1 MEGEKM
7 AYKMMNQDFVKLDKF
22 DGSNFIRWQDKMKF
36 LLTAL
41 KIFYVLDP
49 NLQPIPDPT
58 PEDTEQL
65 KQQRIKREED
75 ELVCRGHILN
85 TLSDRL
91 YDLFTTMT
99 SPKEIWKALETKY
112 KTEKQGTDKFIIQK
126 YFDFKMM
133 DNVSVLDQ
141 MHELQILVHKLNDLS
156 IKIPELFQVGAII
169 AKLPPSWN
177 NYRKKLLHM
186 AEELT
191 LEQIGTHLRI
201 EEESRIREGTNSV
214 SKVNEGTVNYVLNG
228 GVGSSKTNKS
238 FRPNKK
244 IVKKTNSNK
253 DKKGRACFHCGK
265 KGHYIRECRFLK
277 NQMKEKELN
286 TSEANVVDEIVAMV
300 SEMQIGMITEV
311 HMANAAENSSEWW
324 YDSGATIHVCNNKM
338 LFKEYV
344 EAGNG
349 LEVLMGNHNTAKVLG
364 TGTVELI
371 LSSGKK
377 LKLTNVYHVPDIKK
391 NLVSASLL
399 SKNGVKAV
407 LESDKLI
414 LSKCGVFV
422 GKGYSC
428 NGMYKLSLIINKN
441 DVGCAYIVDSSLLW
455 HARLG
460 HLNFKVLSKKIQSSP
475 YELWNGRKPNLNYLK
490 VWGCIAYFR
499 VPDPKRTKLG
509 PRAIKS
515 VFVGYAVNSK
525 AYRLLDLSSNTIVE
539 SRDVEFIKNKFISD
553 SQIEPK
559 QTQQS
564 DSLVNDSLSGNK
576 RIEPSSPSEQRRS
589 QRVRKEKD
597 FGPDFI
603 SYQVNVYL
611 VEGNREKVLSKLPFV
626 GNVEE
631 DPNTYSEAMASRDA
645 AFWREAV
652 NDEMD
657 SILSNNTWVLV
668 DLPLGSNTIGCKWVF
683 RRKYRTDGTIQTF
696 KVRLV
701 AKGFRQREGI
711 DYFDTYAPVARIT
724 SIRVLIALA
733 SIYKLV
739 VHQMDVKT
747 AFLNGDLDE
756 EVYMDQPEGFVL
768 PGNEKK
774 VCKLVKSL
782 YGLKQAPKQWHEKF
796 DTVILANGFK
806 HNGADKCVYSKF
818 TSEYG
823 VIVCLY
829 VDDMLIFGTN
839 MLGVCETKKYLAS
852 VFKMKDLNEA
862 DTILVENTGRAIA
875 QLEFASAI
883 GSMMYAMHCTRP
895 DIAFAVNRLS
905 RYTSNPSAEH
915 WKAIARV
922 LGYLKKTKDLGLY
935 YSGYPAVLEGY
946 SDANWV
952 TSVGDN
958 KSTSGWIFTLGGGA
972 ISWASKKQSCIS
984 HSTMESE
991 FIALASAGKEAEWLR
1006 NMLYDIELWPQ
1017 PMSAISIYCDSQA
1030 TMSKA
1035 YSKIYNGKSRH
1046 ISLRHEYVRQLI
1058 EDGVISIVYVK
1069 SSGNL
1074 ADPFT
1079 KGLSRDMIW
1088 KSGVSAQSS
1097 LLDHQSS
1104 RLDDMHM
1111 ADLVAWIGG
1120 PVDWMS
1126 CLRSFCLTQ
1135 SPGPLIQATGSRQ
1148 LRQLM
1153 TVKG

>member
-1 MEGEKM
+1 
-7 AYKMMNQDFVKLDKF
+7 
-22 DGSNFIRWQDKMKF
+22 MKF

-41 KIFYVLDP
+41 KIFYILDL
-49 NLQPIPDPT
+49 NLQPIPDLT

-91 YDLFTTMT
+91 YDLYTTMT

-186 AEELT
+186 AEGLT

-311 HMANAAENSSEWW
+311 HMANAAENSFEWW

-338 LFKEYV
+338 MFKEYV

-414 LSKCGVFV
+414 LSKFGVFV
-422 GKGYSC
+422 GKG
-428 NGMYKLSLIINKN
+428 I
-441 DVGCAYIVDSSLLW
+441 
-455 HARLG
+455 
-460 HLNFKVLSKKIQSSP
+460 LSKKIQSSP

-539 SRDVEFIKNKFISD
+539 SRDVEFIENKFIND

-559 QTQQS
+559 QTQES
-564 DSLVNDSLSGNK
+564 DSLVHDSLNRNK

-589 QRVRKEKD
+589 QRVRKEND

-631 DPNTYSEAMASRDA
+631 DPSTYSEAMASRDA
-645 AFWREAV
+645 AFWKEAV
-652 NDEMD
+652 NDEID

-668 DLPLGSNTIGCKWVF
+668 DLPLSSNTIGCKWVF

-696 KVRLV
+696 KARLV
-701 AKGFRQREGI
+701 AKGFRQRKGI
-711 DYFDTYAPVARIT
+711 DYFDTYAPVARII
-724 SIRVLIALA
+724 SICVLIAVA

-768 PGNEKK
+768 PGSEKK

-852 VFKMKDLNEA
+852 VFMMKDLNEA
-862 DTILVENTGRAIA
+862 DTILGIKVKRHSEGYALCQNHYIEKVLFKYKHLNVKEVNTPFDSNYKLVENTGRAIA

-895 DIAFAVNRLS
+895 DIVFAVNRLS
-905 RYTSNPSAEH
+905 RYTSNPSAKH
-915 WKAIARV
+915 WKAITRV

-935 YSGYPAVLEGY
+935 YFGYPAVLEGY

-1079 KGLSRDMIW
+1079 KGLSRDMTGFD
-1088 KSGVSAQSS
+1088 SFES
-1097 LLDHQSS
+1097 LEFLPNP
-1104 RLDDMHM
+1104 
-1111 ADLVAWIGG
+1111 VYWTTN
-1120 PVDWMS
+1120 PVDWMT
-1126 CLRSFCLTQ
+1126 CTWLIQ
-1135 SPGPLIQATGSRQ
+1135 SPGLVVQSTGCRAWEFLPDSVAW
-1148 LRQLM
+1148 
-1153 TVKG
+1153 TTNSGDWITAVKAVIDR